1 MRVLITGANGFVG
14 RSLVPALTSLGH
26 QVRATARYG
35 SEIPA
40 QAGVE
45 AHYHNDFAD
54 GVDWT
59 PLLAGC
65 DVVVHLAGIAHIGA
79 GMSADHYDRVNHRGT
94 IALAQAAQSAGISRF
109 VFISSIRAQSGPTSS
124 IVQTEDT
131 IPNPVEPY
139 GKSKLA
145 AEQALRALSL
155 PHVILRPTLV
165 YGPGVKGNFSELL
178 RYARLSVPLP
188 FGALKQQRSLLNVD
202 ALISAVT
209 FALQSSA
216 AINQTFVVAD
226 PAPVSVAQMIAALRR
241 GLGRSPGLIPV
252 PRAIL
257 RAALTLI
264 GKGDALD
271 RIDGRLIASPAKL
284 ITKGWHPPSDTETSL
299 TAMARKMTEALN

>member
-1 MRVLITGANGFVG
+1 MRVLVTGANGFVG

-26 QVRATARYG
+26 QIRAAARHG

-40 QAGVE
+40 QAGAE

-65 DVVVHLAGIAHIGA
+65 DAVVHLAGIAHIGA
-79 GMSADHYDRVNHRGT
+79 GVNAESYDRVNHHGT
-94 IALAQAAQSAGISRF
+94 VALAQAAQGAGISRF
-109 VFISSIRAQSGPTSS
+109 VFMSSIRAQSGPTSS
-124 IVQTEDT
+124 IIQTEDT

-145 AEQALRALSL
+145 AEQALRAMSL
-155 PHVILRPTLV
+155 PHVTLRPTLV

-178 RYARLSVPLP
+178 RYARLPVPLP
-188 FGALKQQRSLLNVD
+188 FGALKQQRSLLNID

-241 GLGRSPGLIPV
+241 GLGRSPGLLPV
-252 PRAIL
+252 PPTLL
-257 RAALTLI
+257 RAALTVI

-284 ITKGWHPPSDTETSL
+284 ITGGWASPSDTETSL
-299 TAMARKMTEALN
+299 TAMARKMTDALN